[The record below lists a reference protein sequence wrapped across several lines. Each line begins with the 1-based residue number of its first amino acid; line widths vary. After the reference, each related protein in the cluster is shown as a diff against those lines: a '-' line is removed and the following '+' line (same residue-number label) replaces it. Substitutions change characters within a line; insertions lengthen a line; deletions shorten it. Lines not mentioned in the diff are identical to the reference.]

1 MRPKIL
7 ILPSWYPSEASP
19 MSGIFIE
26 DQAVVLTK
34 TYDIAVLHPRL
45 IGYPELL
52 SWRIGPRIQ
61 QKDDHGLLVYSEP
74 VLAPVPHQ
82 SCLAY
87 SIYYRKARQGF
98 EKLLNTWGRPEVI
111 HAHVVL
117 PAGWTALRL
126 GQEFSIPVVLTE
138 HSGPFSMHLKTD
150 RSQRLVR
157 ETLTKVNRVIAVSPF
172 LAAEIQSFHDGLEV
186 EVIGNVIRTDFF
198 KPEDTARED
207 LPSRTRFL
215 SIASLLKKK
224 GFIYLLEAAQ
234 LLNQRGR
241 ISFEVMIGGDGPER
255 NRLKRHVEVSGL
267 SDQCYFLGPMRRSQV
282 RDQMQ
287 RCDVFV
293 LPSLQ
298 ETFGV
303 VLVEAMACGKPVIA
317 TRCGGPEFVL
327 TEDTGFLVEVG
338 DSRALA
344 AVMERFITRAVR
356 FNPASIRQSICE
368 RFGENTFLEII
379 SDIYKGLGI
388 KGD

>member
-1 MRPKIL
+1 
-7 ILPSWYPSEASP
+7 
-19 MSGIFIE
+19 MSGIFVE
-26 DQAVVLTK
+26 DQAVALAK
-34 TYDIAVLHPRL
+34 TYDVAVLHPRL

-61 QKDDHGLLVYSEP
+61 RKEGHGLRVYSEP
-74 VLAPVPHQ
+74 VLSFVPHK
-82 SCLAY
+82 SRLAY

-98 EKLLNTWGRPEVI
+98 EKLLSTWGRPDVI

-117 PAGWTALRL
+117 PAGWTAVRL

-150 RSQRLVR
+150 HSQRLVR
-157 ETLTKVNRVIAVSPF
+157 ETLSKVNRMIAVSPF
-172 LAAEIQSFHDGLEV
+172 LAKEIRTFHDGLEI
-186 EVIGNVIRTDFF
+186 EVIGNVVRTDFF
-198 KPEDTARED
+198 KPQENMTEG
-207 LPSRTRFL
+207 LPSRMRFL
-215 SIASLLKKK
+215 SIASLLKGK
-224 GFIYLLEAAQ
+224 GFIYFLEAAQ

-241 ISFEVMIGGDGPER
+241 ISFEVMIGGEGPER
-255 NRLKRHVEVSGL
+255 DRLRRHMEGLDL
-267 SDQCYFLGPMRRSQV
+267 SDQCNFFGQMSRSQV

-317 TRCGGPEFVL
+317 TRCGGPEFVV
-327 TEDTGFLVEVG
+327 TEDTGFLVGVG
-338 DSRALA
+338 DSTALA
-344 AVMERFITRAVR
+344 DVMEKFITHAIR

-368 RFGENTFLEII
+368 RFGENTFLEKI

-388 KGD
+388 KGT

>member
-1 MRPKIL
+1 M
-7 ILPSWYPSEASP
+7 A
-19 MSGIFIE
+19 GIFIE
-26 DQAVVLTK
+26 DQAAVLTK

-52 SWRIGPRIQ
+52 SRRIGPRIQ

-172 LAAEIQSFHDGLEV
+172 LAEQIQTFHDGLEV
-186 EVIGNVIRTDFF
+186 EVIGNVVRTDFF
-198 KPEDTARED
+198 KPAETKAEDIPPKTC
-207 LPSRTRFL
+207 FL
-215 SIASLLKKK
+215 SIGSLLKEK
-224 GFIYLLEAAQ
+224 GFMYLLEAAQ
-234 LLNQRGR
+234 LLKQRG
-241 ISFEVMIGGDGPER
+241 ILSFELMVGGEGPER
-255 NRLKRHVEVSGL
+255 DRLGHHVEGLGL
-267 SDQCYFLGPMRRSQV
+267 SEQCHFLGLMSRSQV

-298 ETFGV
+298 ETFAV

-317 TRCGGPEFVL
+317 TRCGGPEFVVAA
-327 TEDTGFLVEVG
+327 DTGFLVGVG
-338 DSRALA
+338 DSKALA
-344 AVMERFITRAVR
+344 DVMEKFITRHVR
-356 FNPASIRQSICE
+356 FNPASIRRSICE
-368 RFGENTFLEII
+368 RFGENTFLEKI

-388 KGD
+388 KGA

>member
-1 MRPKIL
+1 MRKRVL
-7 ILPSWYPSEASP
+7 ILPSWYPSERFP

-26 DQAVVLTK
+26 DQAVVLAK
-34 TYDIAVLHPRL
+34 TYDVAVLYPRL

-61 QKDDHGLLVYSEP
+61 RKEGHGLRVYSER
-74 VLAPVPHQ
+74 VLAPVPHK
-82 SCLAY
+82 SRLAY

-98 EKLLNTWGRPEVI
+98 EKLLNTWGKPEVI

-117 PAGWTALRL
+117 PAGWTAVRL

-157 ETLTKVNRVIAVSPF
+157 ETLSKVNRMIAVSPF
-172 LAAEIQSFHDGLEV
+172 LAKEIRTFHDEV
-186 EVIGNVIRTDFF
+186 EIEVIGNVIRTDFF
-198 KPEDTARED
+198 KPEEATTED

-215 SIASLLKKK
+215 SIASLLKEK

-241 ISFEVMIGGDGPER
+241 IPFEVMIGGEGPER
-255 NRLKRHVEVSGL
+255 DRLRRHVEVSGL
-267 SDQCYFLGPMRRSQV
+267 SDQCYFLGPMNRSQV

-317 TRCGGPEFVL
+317 TRCGGPEFVV
-327 TEDTGFLVEVG
+327 TEDTGFLVGVG
-338 DSRALA
+338 DSKALA
-344 AVMERFITRAVR
+344 DVMERFITHAIR

-368 RFGENTFLEII
+368 RFGENTFLEKI

-388 KGD
+388 KGA

>member
-1 MRPKIL
+1 
-7 ILPSWYPSEASP
+7 
-19 MSGIFIE
+19 
-26 DQAVVLTK
+26 
-34 TYDIAVLHPRL
+34 
-45 IGYPELL
+45 
-52 SWRIGPRIQ
+52 
-61 QKDDHGLLVYSEP
+61 
-74 VLAPVPHQ
+74 
-82 SCLAY
+82 
-87 SIYYRKARQGF
+87 
-98 EKLLNTWGRPEVI
+98 
-111 HAHVVL
+111 VL

-172 LAAEIQSFHDGLEV
+172 LAEEIQTFHDGLEV